1 MVFLEGKITTSTHTF
16 QNFSPAALTRKR
28 AAGAKFLRFRGHYE
42 LISKAILHQKSPK
55 ICPKTPKTLENPPM
69 LTADLEKEGG
79 FSSPNT
85 PDVHDLFKRF

>member
-16 QNFSPAALTRKR
+16 QKKSPAALTRKR

-42 LISKAILHQKSPK
+42 LISKAILHQKSQK
-55 ICPKTPKTLENPPM
+55 FCPKTPKTLENPPM

-79 FSSPNT
+79 VFGSELPRYLS
-85 PDVHDLFKRF
+85 